1 MPHSYGYRGRTR
13 HLFKRDFRKSGG
25 LSSGQ
30 NMASYATIFK
40 VGDIVDIKGNS
51 AIQKSLPHKYYHG
64 KTGIIWNVTPRA
76 VGVEVEKV
84 VGNRKMRKRI
94 HVRVQHVSHSKCR
107 TDFLNRVDR
116 NREALAKAKKEG
128 KKVSVKRIPAQ
139 PIPAAHVRGGEEET
153 LFALPYAG
161 IPV

>member
-1 MPHSYGYRGRTR
+1 MH
-13 HLFKRDFRKSGG
+13 
-25 LSSGQ
+25 
-30 NMASYATIFK
+30 SYATIFK

-51 AIQKSLPHKYYHG
+51 SIQKSLPHKYYNG
-64 KTGIIWNVTPRA
+64 KTGIVWNVTPRA

-116 NREALAKAKKEG
+116 NREALAK
-128 KKVSVKRIPAQ
+128 VQNP
-139 PIPAAHVRGGEEET
+139 
-153 LFALPYAG
+153 LDCFLPQEVVEATSLLSFFF
-161 IPV
+161 